1 MSGGLKIY
9 AAKASVRLS
18 KTAEAESL
26 VRALPK
32 SRSRI
37 SCESFAEKHK
47 PNLLR
52 ELYRNAEAES
62 LVSALPTSIS
72 RISCESFDEK
82 HKPNLL
88 RELCRKAEAESLARA
103 LPKSRS

>member
-1 MSGGLKIY
+1 MKIY

-37 SCESFAEKHK
+37 SCESFDEMQKL
-47 PNLLR
+47 NLLR
-52 ELYRNAEAES
+52 ELFRKAEAES
-62 LVSALPTSIS
+62 LVRALPKSIS
-72 RISCESFDEK
+72 RISCESFDEMQK
-82 HKPNLL
+82 LNLL
-88 RELCRKAEAESLARA
+88 REL
-103 LPKSRS
+103 